1 MSTIDKIDRE
11 IEKLIS
17 ILVEEHGRTGFLS
30 TASDERKADIIKQIA
45 KLRASM
51 SPQCNCKKD

>member
-1 MSTIDKIDRE
+1 MSTIEQIDNK

-17 ILVEEHGRTGFLS
+17 DLIEEHGRTGFLS
-30 TASDERKADIIKQIA
+30 TATDERKADIIKQIA

>member
-1 MSTIDKIDRE
+1 MSTVEKIDRE

-17 ILVEEHGRTGFLS
+17 SLIEEHGRTGIFS
-30 TASDERKADIIKQIA
+30 TATEERKADIIKQIA

>member
-1 MSTIDKIDRE
+1 MSITDKIDRE
-11 IEKLIS
+11 IERLIS
-17 ILVEEHGRTGFLS
+17 SLVEEHGRSGFLS
-30 TASDERKADIIKQIA
+30 TASDERKAEIIKHIA